1 VTQLRKKMLE
11 ELQRRNYSHR
21 TATTYVRIVR
31 EFAEHF
37 HQPPDKLGPE
47 QIRQY
52 QAHLFQAK
60 KLTPATVSQY
70 VSALRFL
77 FVKTLRR
84 HFLAEYIPFPKS
96 RRRLPT
102 VLSPKE
108 VARLID
114 AAGNL
119 YHRTLLMTLYSTAVR
134 RAELCRLKV
143 QDIDS
148 QRMMIRINQG
158 KGGRDR
164 EVPLSPKL
172 LQTLRVYFRWMRPT
186 TFLFPGTVKG
196 VRADVP
202 ITPNVVWLAC
212 RQAAQRAGI
221 TKRLSPHSLRHS
233 CASHLLEAGADLRTI
248 QVLLGHSRLEHTL
261 IYLHLSPKHLQ
272 AIPNPLDTLEVSS
285 LNGVQRSR
293 RLKKK

>member
-1 VTQLRKKMLE
+1 MTQLRNKMLE
-11 ELQRRNYSHR
+11 EIQRRNYSHR
-21 TATTYVRIVR
+21 TARTYVRIVR
-31 EFAEHF
+31 DFAEYF

-52 QAHLFQAK
+52 QAYLFQTR
-60 KLTPATVSQY
+60 KLAPATVSQY

-96 RRRLPT
+96 RKRLPT
-102 VLSPKE
+102 VLSPEE
-108 VARLID
+108 VTRLID
-114 AAGNL
+114 AACNL
-119 YHRTLLMTLYSTAVR
+119 YHRTLLMTLYSTAMR

-158 KGGRDR
+158 KGSRDR

-172 LQTLRVYFRWMRPT
+172 LETLRGYFRWMRPT

-202 ITPNVVWLAC
+202 ISVNSVWLAC
-212 RQAAQRAGI
+212 RQAAQKAGI

-261 IYLHLSPKHLQ
+261 IYLHLSPKHLR
-272 AIPNPLDTLEVSS
+272 ATPNPLDALEVSS
-285 LNGVQRSR
+285 LDRVPRSR

>member
-1 VTQLRKKMLE
+1 VTQLRQKMLE

-21 TATTYVRIVR
+21 TAKTYIRIVR
-31 EFAEHF
+31 EFASYF

-52 QAHLFQAK
+52 QAYLFQAK
-60 KLTPATVSQY
+60 KLAPATVSQY

-84 HFLAEYIPFPKS
+84 HFLADYIPFPKS
-96 RRRLPT
+96 RKRLPT
-102 VLSPKE
+102 VLSPEE
-108 VARLID
+108 VSRLID
-114 AAGNL
+114 AACNL
-119 YHRTLLMTLYSTAVR
+119 YHRTLLVTLYSTAMR

-148 QRMMIRINQG
+148 QRMMIRIHQG
-158 KGGRDR
+158 KGSRDR

-172 LQTLRVYFRWMRPT
+172 LETLRVYFRWMRPT
-186 TFLFPGTVKG
+186 TFLFPGTIKG

-202 ITPNVVWLAC
+202 ISPNIVWLAC
-212 RQAAQRAGI
+212 RQAALKAGI

-233 CASHLLEAGADLRTI
+233 CASHLLEAGADLRTL

-272 AIPNPLDTLEVSS
+272 ATPNPLDQLQISNLDNVK
-285 LNGVQRSR
+285 RSR

>member
-1 VTQLRKKMLE
+1 VTQLRQKMLE

-21 TATTYVRIVR
+21 TAKTYVRIVR

-37 HQPPDKLGPE
+37 HQSPDKLGPE

-52 QAHLFQAK
+52 QAHLFQSK
-60 KLTPATVSQY
+60 KLAPATVSQY

-77 FVKTLRR
+77 FIKTLHR
-84 HFLAEYIPFPKS
+84 HFLAEHIPFPKS
-96 RRRLPT
+96 RKRLPI
-102 VLSPKE
+102 VLSPDE

-114 AAGNL
+114 SARNL
-119 YHRTLLMTLYSTAVR
+119 YHRTLLMTLYSTAMR

-143 QDIDS
+143 RDVDS
-148 QRMMIRINQG
+148 QRMMIRIDQG
-158 KGGRDR
+158 KGSRDR
-164 EVPLSPKL
+164 DVPLSPKL
-172 LQTLRVYFRWMRPT
+172 LETLRVYWRWMQPT

-212 RQAAQRAGI
+212 RQAAQAAGI
-221 TKRLSPHSLRHS
+221 PKRISPHCLRHS

-248 QVLLGHSRLEHTL
+248 QVVLGHSRLEHTL
-261 IYLHLSPKHLQ
+261 VYLHLSPKHLQ

-285 LNGVQRSR
+285 LDGVQRSR

>member
-1 VTQLRKKMLE
+1 M
-11 ELQRRNYSHR
+11 S
-21 TATTYVRIVR
+21 
-31 EFAEHF
+31 
-37 HQPPDKLGPE
+37 
-47 QIRQY
+47 
-52 QAHLFQAK
+52 
-60 KLTPATVSQY
+60 PATVSQY

-96 RRRLPT
+96 RKRLPT
-102 VLSPKE
+102 VLSPEE
-108 VARLID
+108 VTRLID
-114 AAGNL
+114 AACNL
-119 YHRTLLMTLYSTAVR
+119 YHRTLLMTLYSTAAR
-134 RAELCRLKV
+134 RAELCQLKV

-172 LQTLRVYFRWMRPT
+172 LETLRVYFRWMRPT
-186 TFLFPGTVKG
+186 NFLFPGTVKG

-202 ITPNVVWLAC
+202 ISVNSVWLAC

-261 IYLHLSPKHLQ
+261 VYLHLSPKHLR
-272 AIPNPLDTLEVSS
+272 AIPNPLDALEVSG
-285 LNGVQRSR
+285 LDGVKRSR

>member
-1 VTQLRKKMLE
+1 VTQLRQKMLE

-21 TATTYVRIVR
+21 TAKTYVRIVR
-31 EFAEHF
+31 DFAEYF

-60 KLTPATVSQY
+60 KLAPATVSQY

-77 FVKTLRR
+77 FIKTLRR

-96 RRRLPT
+96 RKRLPT
-102 VLSPKE
+102 VLSPEE
-108 VARLID
+108 VTRLID
-114 AAGNL
+114 AACNL
-119 YHRTLLMTLYSTAVR
+119 YQRTLLMTLYSTAAR

-148 QRMMIRINQG
+148 QRMMIRIDQG
-158 KGGRDR
+158 KGSRDR

-172 LQTLRVYFRWMRPT
+172 LETLRVYWRWMQPA

-261 IYLHLSPKHLQ
+261 IYLHLSPKHLH

-285 LNGVQRSR
+285 LDGVQRSR

>member
-1 VTQLRKKMLE
+1 VTQLRQKMLE

-21 TATTYVRIVR
+21 TAKTYVRIVR
-31 EFAEHF
+31 EFATYF

-60 KLTPATVSQY
+60 KLAPATVSQY

-96 RRRLPT
+96 RKRLPT
-102 VLSPKE
+102 VLSPEE
-108 VARLID
+108 VTRLID
-114 AAGNL
+114 AACNL
-119 YHRTLLMTLYSTAVR
+119 YHRTLLMTLYSTAAR
-134 RAELCRLKV
+134 RAELCQLKV

-172 LQTLRVYFRWMRPT
+172 LETLRVYFRWMRPT

-272 AIPNPLDTLEVSS
+272 AIPNPLDALEVSS

>member
-1 VTQLRKKMLE
+1 MTQLRKKMLE

-21 TATTYVRIVR
+21 TARTYVRVVR
-31 EFAEHF
+31 DFAEYF

-60 KLTPATVSQY
+60 KLAPATVSQY

-102 VLSPKE
+102 VLSPEE

-114 AAGNL
+114 AACNL

-134 RAELCRLKV
+134 WAELCRLKV

-148 QRMMIRINQG
+148 QRMMIRITQG

-221 TKRLSPHSLRHS
+221 TKPLSPHSLRHS

-248 QVLLGHSRLEHTL
+248 QLLLGHSRLEHTL

-272 AIPNPLDTLEVSS
+272 AIPNPLDALQVSS
-285 LNGVQRSR
+285 LDGVQRSR

>member
-1 VTQLRKKMLE
+1 VTQLRQKMLE

-21 TATTYVRIVR
+21 TAKTYVRIVR
-31 EFAEHF
+31 DFAEYF

-60 KLTPATVSQY
+60 KLAPATVSQY

-77 FVKTLRR
+77 FIKTLRR

-96 RRRLPT
+96 RKRLPT
-102 VLSPKE
+102 VLSPEE
-108 VARLID
+108 VTRLID
-114 AAGNL
+114 AACNL
-119 YHRTLLMTLYSTAVR
+119 YHRTLLMTLYSTAAR

-172 LQTLRVYFRWMRPT
+172 LEILRVYFRWMQPQ

-233 CASHLLEAGADLRTI
+233 CASHLLEAGADLRTL
-248 QVLLGHSRLEHTL
+248 QVVLGHSRLEHTL
-261 IYLHLSPKHLQ
+261 VYLHLSPKHLQ
-272 AIPNPLDTLEVSS
+272 AIPNPLDALEVSS
-285 LNGVQRSR
+285 LDHVQRSR